1 MAHRIEVKFKDSLV
15 DVLGAKVV
23 KRIREDLNLEVEN
36 VRIIEAYTIDKRISP
51 ENLALI
57 AEVPF
62 SDPISQETSIGK
74 PLAATMNWDWLVEV
88 G

>member
-62 SDPISQETSIGK
+62 SDPIEVSWLIGSENGTSANRW
-74 PLAATMNWDWLVEV
+74 PQP
-88 G
+88 